1 MSRLSKLRKNP
12 KAFLVDALIKNPLR
26 FITVTL
32 PVILALLYF
41 GLIAS
46 DQYVSQS
53 SFVIRSASS
62 QNSLTGLGA
71 FLQNVGFSRSQ
82 DDTYSV
88 REYIT
93 SRAALNN
100 LEQQGIAVRSFYEKK
115 GDLFSRF
122 NAFGLYGENEVFYQ
136 YYKKKVAVQF
146 DPVSGISTLDVAAFE
161 PQDALQVNEALLKQ
175 AEALINQLND
185 RALKDTVK
193 YAQAQVDIAEE
204 RVKKAAEDLIVYRTH
219 NGVFDLKVQAEGKIN
234 LISKLQD
241 ELILLQTQLDQV
253 RAITPDNPQISGL
266 MARERS
272 LKKEIEKQTN
282 AMLSDEDGSMT
293 KQAAEYQRVY
303 LENELAEKQLAAA
316 ITALESAKADA
327 TRQQLYLEVIS
338 APVEPDFALLPRR
351 LYNIIATLFIG
362 LMIYGVAVLLLAGVR
377 EHKN

>member
-1 MSRLSKLRKNP
+1 MSRFSKLKKNP
-12 KAFLVDALIKNPLR
+12 KAFFADALIKNSLR

-32 PVILALLYF
+32 PVLLALLYF

-46 DQYVSQS
+46 DQYISQS
-53 SFVIRSASS
+53 SFVIRSASN

-88 REYIT
+88 REYMT

-100 LEQQGIAVRSFYEKK
+100 LEQQGIAVRSFYEQK
-115 GDLFSRF
+115 GDLISRF
-122 NAFGLYGENEVFYQ
+122 NTLGLNGENEAFYQ
-136 YYKKKVAVQF
+136 YYKKKVTVNF
-146 DPVSGISTLDVAAFE
+146 DPVSGISTLDVVAFE
-161 PQDALQVNEALLKQ
+161 PKDSYIVNDALLKQ
-175 AEALINQLND
+175 AEVLINQLND

-193 YAQAQVDIAEE
+193 YAQAQVDVAEE
-204 RVKKAAEDLIVYRTH
+204 RVKKASEDLIVYRTQ
-219 NGVFDLKVQAEGKIN
+219 NGVFDLKVQAEGKIG

-293 KQAAEYQRVY
+293 KQAADYQRVY

-338 APVEPDFALLPRR
+338 APIEPDLALLPRR
-351 LYNIIATLFIG
+351 IYNIIATLFIG
-362 LMIYGVAVLLLAGVR
+362 LMVYGVAVLLLAGVR